1 MFSYTYLFL
10 VVGTLL
16 VGFVFMELV
25 ALFSGFLDRYVRT
38 SNRRIVSEC
47 NPFVCACFL
56 LLCAGVLL
64 LCLSQNEGWLRK
76 DLSYHKNR
84 IEELEH
90 EKKII
95 EQKINDFEGRTL
107 NSVELYEYSAL
118 RELNNEISRK
128 AGKHLKESK
137 VLERNIVEKN
147 VKKIKKQLKEETL
160 K

>member
-1 MFSYTYLFL
+1 MFSYTFLFL

-16 VGFVFMELV
+16 FGFAFLILV
-25 ALFSGFLDRYVRT
+25 ALFSGFPDGYVHTR
-38 SNRRIVSEC
+38 
-47 NPFVCACFL
+47 FVCACFL

-64 LCLSQNEGWLRK
+64 LCLSQSEGWLRK
-76 DLSYHKNR
+76 DMSYHKNR

-107 NSVELYEYSAL
+107 NSDELYEYSAL
-118 RELNNEISRK
+118 RELNKEISRK
-128 AGKHLKESK
+128 AGKHLKESI
-137 VLERNIVEKN
+137 VLERNIVEKK
-147 VKKIKKQLKEETL
+147 VKKQLKEETL

>member
-1 MFSYTYLFL
+1 MFSYTFLFL

-16 VGFVFMELV
+16 FGFAFLILV
-25 ALFSGFLDRYVRT
+25 ALFSGFPDGYVHTR
-38 SNRRIVSEC
+38 
-47 NPFVCACFL
+47 FVCACFL

-64 LCLSQNEGWLRK
+64 LCLSQSEGWLRK
-76 DLSYHKNR
+76 DMSYHKNR

-95 EQKINDFEGRTL
+95 EQKINDFEADENRIL
-107 NSVELYEYSAL
+107 SSDEFYEYSAL
-118 RELNNEISRK
+118 HEVYAEVYKKTKKLSDE
-128 AGKHLKESK
+128 AAD
-137 VLERNIVEKN
+137 LENDIKKKK